1 MIPDT
6 TTRSDS
12 TGTRRNTKMT
22 GEEFKQHFISAL
34 SELGIEHPEDT
45 LFVVEPY
52 IEPDKPRQTFDEIM
66 RLQVLPKARKMTFD
80 QVINVLTMWEG
91 YFPCRIDISRQEDDI
106 VLKTYL
112 RMRKVPKKDN
122 NDIFPFKVVSDH
134 TLIKTEN
141 I

>member
-1 MIPDT
+1 
-6 TTRSDS
+6 
-12 TGTRRNTKMT
+12 
-22 GEEFKQHFISAL
+22 
-34 SELGIEHPEDT
+34 
-45 LFVVEPY
+45 
-52 IEPDKPRQTFDEIM
+52 M

-80 QVINVLTMWEG
+80 QVINVLTVWEG

-112 RMRKVPKKDN
+112 RMRKVQKKDN
-122 NDIFPFKVVSDH
+122 TNIFPFKVVSDH